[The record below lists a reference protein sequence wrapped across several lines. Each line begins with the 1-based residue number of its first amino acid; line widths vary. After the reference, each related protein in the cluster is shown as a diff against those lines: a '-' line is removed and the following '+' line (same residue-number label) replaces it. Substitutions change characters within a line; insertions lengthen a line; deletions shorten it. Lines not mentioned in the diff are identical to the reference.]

1 MAGSLARFVLE
12 YKKYCKLHM
21 ESMRGDNFSA
31 VTGTVRRMSGT
42 TRPLWSEESSGGDD
56 TKMRENVESKESVHD
71 SVSESGKSTEE
82 EGKLSA
88 KEEAAQ
94 RVEELMAKGFSRK
107 QAEWLSPDPDKKY
120 RPKLSRKEAGS
131 YGRPEIAAQ
140 FMKELEYFPQLPED
154 RSMYNLDTAIPEIMD
169 VKCFEFDMMQMLK
182 EENPDMSLMEIAKAV
197 NLDVGPET
205 EVDMNNPTVTWTYRM
220 VMTPMSVGEEH
231 PVNAKV
237 KCSFLLEDMGKK
249 HGLTDSALK
258 HIARVCGKRYS
269 EKTGKVQLVSDS
281 EETRQGNKDR
291 LERIIKDLAE
301 EGKRFDSTRAN
312 MKTAQ

>member
-1 MAGSLARFVLE
+1 MAGSLAHFVLD
-12 YKKYCKLHM
+12 YTRYCRLNIL
-21 ESMRGDNFSA
+21 ESIRKDNLSA
-31 VTGTVRRMSGT
+31 VSGTVRGISGT
-42 TRPLWSEESSGGDD
+42 TWPLWSEDPSGGDG
-56 TKMRENVESKESVHD
+56 TNMENGESKND
-71 SVSESGKSTEE
+71 SVDESGKSAEE

-94 RVEELMAKGFSRK
+94 RMEELMAKGFSRK

-140 FMKELEYFPQLPED
+140 FMKELENFPQLPED

-169 VKCFEFDMMQMLK
+169 VKCFEFDMMQTIK
-182 EENPDMSLMEIAKAV
+182 EDNPEMSLMEIAKAV
-197 NLDVGPET
+197 NLEVGPAT
-205 EVDMNNPTVTWTYRM
+205 EVDMSEPTVTWCYRM

-237 KCSFLLEDMGKK
+237 KCSFLLEDMGRK

-258 HIARVCGKRYS
+258 HIALVCGKRYS

-291 LERIIKDLAE
+291 LDKIIKDLVE
-301 EGKRFDSTRAN
+301 EGKRFDSSRAS
-312 MKTAQ
+312 MKNAQ

>member
-1 MAGSLARFVLE
+1 
-12 YKKYCKLHM
+12 M
-21 ESMRGDNFSA
+21 ENG
-31 VTGTVRRMSGT
+31 
-42 TRPLWSEESSGGDD
+42 
-56 TKMRENVESKESVHD
+56 ESKND
-71 SVSESGKSTEE
+71 SVDESGKSAEE

-94 RVEELMAKGFSRK
+94 RMEELMAKGFSRK

-169 VKCFEFDMMQMLK
+169 VKCFEFDMMQTIK
-182 EENPDMSLMEIAKAV
+182 EDNPDMSLMEIAKAV
-197 NLDVGPET
+197 NLEVGPAT
-205 EVDMNNPTVTWTYRM
+205 EVDMSEPTVTWCYRM

-258 HIARVCGKRYS
+258 HIALVCGKRYS

-291 LERIIKDLAE
+291 LDKIIKDLVE
-301 EGKRFDSTRAN
+301 EGKRFDSSRAS
-312 MKTAQ
+312 MKNAQ

>member
-1 MAGSLARFVLE
+1 MAGSLAHFVLD
-12 YKKYCKLHM
+12 YTRYCRLNIS
-21 ESMRGDNFSA
+21 ESIRKDNLSA
-31 VTGTVRRMSGT
+31 VSETVRRISGT
-42 TRPLWSEESSGGDD
+42 TWPLWSEEPSGGDD
-56 TKMRENVESKESVHD
+56 TKMENGESNND
-71 SVSESGKSTEE
+71 SVDESGKNTDQ

-94 RVEELMAKGFSRK
+94 RMEELMAKGFSRK

-169 VKCFEFDMMQMLK
+169 VKCFEFDMMQTIK
-182 EENPDMSLMEIAKAV
+182 EDNPDMSLMEIAKAV
-197 NLDVGPET
+197 NLEVGPAT
-205 EVDMNNPTVTWTYRM
+205 EVDMSEPTVTWCYRM

-258 HIARVCGKRYS
+258 HIALVCGKRYS

-291 LERIIKDLAE
+291 LDKIIKDLVE
-301 EGKRFDSTRAN
+301 EGKRFDSTRAS
-312 MKTAQ
+312 MKNAQ